1 VRVSVNVSVGD
12 LLDPDFPD
20 AVAALLSDTHLGAES
35 LMLEVTETSIID
47 EFERAK
53 HAVDRF
59 RDLGVRVSI
68 DDFGAGFTSL
78 AYLTDLPVAEMKLD
92 RRFITPLANGTTSK
106 NADLV
111 RATIELGHALRLDV
125 VAEGVENN
133 RALDLLR
140 DLGCDLAQGYGIAR
154 PSAAADL
161 HFGHA
166 AMKATPPLPPLAADG
181 LRKAKAA

>member
-1 VRVSVNVSVGD
+1 MRVSPRERGD

-20 AVAALLSDTHLGAES
+20 AVAALLSDAHLGAES
-35 LMLEVTETSIID
+35 LMLEVTETSISD

-59 RDLGVRVSI
+59 RDLGARVSI

-125 VAEGVENN
+125 VAEGVEN
-133 RALDLLR
+133 DLRWICCASSRLTHS
-140 DLGCDLAQGYGIAR
+140 I
-154 PSAAADL
+154 
-161 HFGHA
+161 
-166 AMKATPPLPPLAADG
+166 PPPPTSTSDTQ
-181 LRKAKAA
+181 R